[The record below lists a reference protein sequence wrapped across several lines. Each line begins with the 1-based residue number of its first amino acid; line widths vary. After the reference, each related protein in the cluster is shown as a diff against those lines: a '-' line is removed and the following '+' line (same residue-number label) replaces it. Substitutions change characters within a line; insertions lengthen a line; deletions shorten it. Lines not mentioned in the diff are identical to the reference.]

1 MGSSGNVCVRY
12 PSTTRLALD
21 QGSSESV
28 YKFGMRTRSVR
39 SARVELANYGV
50 ANRG

>member
-28 YKFGMRTRSVR
+28 YMFAYAVGEV
-39 SARVELANYGV
+39 SAS
-50 ANRG
+50 